1 MNVLD
6 IAILVILAVSFIIGL
21 YNGFLVTVLHIFAYL
36 GSWVLGFIFYPIL
49 SNYLIANTGLLDKIV
64 YYTDISSK
72 LVDFQQSK
80 LGIAGLGGEQLKT
93 IVENSQIPQPFGKA
107 IVANVG
113 NQSLT
118 SLQTLGEYL
127 DYTVGKVIISIL
139 SFFIIFFAVRLIFAI
154 IIGIVK
160 AIRDIPILK
169 QLDSLA
175 GAGLGLVRGLLL
187 LYVVFSV
194 LPLVLT
200 IAPIDIVSDLIES
213 SKLAPFFYKTNI
225 LVNFIH

>member
-139 SFFIIFFAVRLIFAI
+139 SFFIIFFAIRLIFAI

>member
-113 NQSLT
+113 N
-118 SLQTLGEYL
+118 
-127 DYTVGKVIISIL
+127 I
-139 SFFIIFFAVRLIFAI
+139 
-154 IIGIVK
+154 
-160 AIRDIPILK
+160 
-169 QLDSLA
+169 
-175 GAGLGLVRGLLL
+175 
-187 LYVVFSV
+187 
-194 LPLVLT
+194 
-200 IAPIDIVSDLIES
+200 
-213 SKLAPFFYKTNI
+213 
-225 LVNFIH
+225 